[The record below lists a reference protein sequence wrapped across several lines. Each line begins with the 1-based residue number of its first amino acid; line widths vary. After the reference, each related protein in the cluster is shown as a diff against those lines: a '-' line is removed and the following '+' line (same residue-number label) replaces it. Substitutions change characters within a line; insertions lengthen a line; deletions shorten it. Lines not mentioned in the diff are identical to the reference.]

1 MPRGCSVRR
10 AFNAAD
16 RGRLRRRIA
25 PETIAASVA
34 HPLKEALHV
43 SVKDLL
49 LVVFIEVLVFL
60 HIIERLGKTF
70 GMRKVASEKYA
81 LNRDMLD
88 AFLWTVLLERR
99 HEDSAVKCIARV
111 AIESLRHLEIGIA
124 HLN

>member
-10 AFNAAD
+10 AFPRPGNAAD

-34 HPLKEALHV
+34 NPLKEALHV

-49 LVVFIEVLVFL
+49 HVVFIEVLVFL

-70 GMRKVASEKYA
+70 GMRKVASEKDE
-81 LNRDMLD
+81 LDRDMLD
-88 AFLWTVLLERR
+88 EFLWIVLVERR
-99 HEDSAVKCIARV
+99 HEDMV
-111 AIESLRHLEIGIA
+111 ANGRREVRERGGRT
-124 HLN
+124 